1 MPRERVSS
9 SSLAAAAP
17 ASASVKQSE
26 FAKIVSHYLE
36 GCLDKTD
43 GIPELEI
50 RFGTRG
56 NKPTTRE
63 NFDGVIQ
70 KLLSS
75 GFTIEKKNGYS
86 LKIQNEFIDQKTG
99 QTKLSLIRAEIH
111 GINDVQKY
119 CKTNMPDDKYV
130 LFTQKRYARKPGSGA
145 GAGAPSPDR

>member
-1 MPRERVSS
+1 MPINR
-9 SSLAAAAP
+9 
-17 ASASVKQSE
+17 SVADKQSE

-36 GCLDKTD
+36 GILDKSD

-63 NFDGVIQ
+63 HFDGVIQ

-99 QTKLSLIRAEIH
+99 QTKL
-111 GINDVQKY
+111 
-119 CKTNMPDDKYV
+119 
-130 LFTQKRYARKPGSGA
+130 
-145 GAGAPSPDR
+145 